1 MQAAMKELSG
11 WGRHPVVR
19 GVERLSEDLLT
30 ASEGVCLSRGLGRS
44 YGDASLP
51 ADATRPVLGT
61 RLADRILAFDPQ
73 TGVLRAEAGLS
84 MERINALFPVRGF
97 AAPVSPGT
105 QFVTLGG
112 MVASDVHGKNHHVA
126 GSFGEHVRGLRLRVA
141 DGRVLEV
148 SAESEP
154 ELFLATLGGM
164 GLTGHILEVEVALE
178 RIPSPWILAERERAR
193 DLDELVEALRAASR
207 QWPFTVAWAD
217 TAVRG
222 AQMGR
227 GFLTR
232 GRWAEPGEAP
242 VQRPSRRRRFDVPV
256 DLPGWVI
263 APWSIRI
270 FNALWYRRQG
280 DRPWRGIAH
289 PEPFFYPLDAVGHWN
304 RLYGRRGF
312 AQYQCV
318 LPLERD
324 NRIYRRFFDVLTR
337 HGGASPVSV
346 IKDCGAEGRGT
357 LSFPKPGISI
367 ALDLP
372 MRGARTQALVDALNE
387 IAIEA
392 GGRIYLTKD
401 ALTRREHFAAMEPRL
416 ARFDEVRRKWDPERR
431 LKSAQSVRLLGDAP

>member
-1 MQAAMKELSG
+1 MQDAMKELSG

-19 GVERLSEDLLT
+19 GVERISEDLLA
-30 ASEGVCLSRGLGRS
+30 ASGDVCLSRGLGRS

-61 RLADRILAFDPQ
+61 RLADRILAFDPES
-73 TGVLRAEAGLS
+73 GILRAEAGLS
-84 MERINALFPVRGF
+84 MERINALFPARGF

-126 GSFGEHVRGLRLRVA
+126 GSFGEHVRALRLRVA

-148 SAESEP
+148 TAESEP

-164 GLTGHILEVEVALE
+164 GLTGHILEVEVTLE

-217 TAVRG
+217 TAARG
-222 AQMGR
+222 PHMGR

-242 VQRPSRRRRFDVPV
+242 VRPPARRHRFDVPV

-263 APWSIRI
+263 APWSRT
-270 FNALWYRRQG
+270 A
-280 DRPWRGIAH
+280 
-289 PEPFFYPLDAVGHWN
+289 
-304 RLYGRRGF
+304 
-312 AQYQCV
+312 C
-318 LPLERD
+318 
-324 NRIYRRFFDVLTR
+324 T
-337 HGGASPVSV
+337 GGADSPSISACSPWTATVGST
-346 IKDCGAEGRGT
+346 GASST
-357 LSFPKPGISI
+357 C
-367 ALDLP
+367 
-372 MRGARTQALVDALNE
+372 
-387 IAIEA
+387 
-392 GGRIYLTKD
+392 
-401 ALTRREHFAAMEPRL
+401 
-416 ARFDEVRRKWDPERR
+416 
-431 LKSAQSVRLLGDAP
+431 